1 MLVTYF
7 FRISVTKAQ
16 QKGKSEDQAYHLG
29 YGFLST
35 GKIENLKTIK
45 SLVALDV
52 AFLENSN

>member
-16 QKGKSEDQAYHLG
+16 QKGKSEDQACHLG

-45 SLVALDV
+45 SLVALD
-52 AFLENSN
+52 FLDNSH